1 MTSKRARPLVGVFE
15 FFRVF
20 FVVGLT
26 AFGAAV
32 LQSLRSVPVKRGW
45 LRREDIDEGLGLV
58 QLYPGAMM
66 VDLVAYVGYRT
77 RRIRGALAATVGFVT
92 PSVLLVL
99 GLSWAYVEHGT
110 GGGARDLVVGRT
122 GMGRRREREQA
133 HRHGARDLWPAPR
146 TYHPAVYA
154 ASAEGSGGA
163 VARTAG
169 RWPLRAGRVT
179 FRY

>member
-1 MTSKRARPLVGVFE
+1 M
-15 FFRVF
+15 F

-110 GGGARDLVVGRT
+110 GGGARDLVVGLDAIVVGVVTSVAWGFGRT
-122 GMGRRREREQA
+122 GRGIPDAPSGDARINRGRIRADAEP
-133 HRHGARDLWPAPR
+133 GIFDLGFKI
-146 TYHPAVYA
+146 
-154 ASAEGSGGA
+154 SA
-163 VARTAG
+163 VAVLWALFQR
-169 RWPLRAGRVT
+169 RPRADRLDL
-179 FRY
+179 